1 MEPADAPVE
10 GSEDGARGES
20 GIAGDEFSGA
30 GASGDQ
36 MTDTF
41 FVMVTFYD
49 ETPLQA
55 GRQSAGQEM
64 GGGAFDFVKD
74 AAQMGND
81 DQAQFFRCAGF
92 GAARLLEGGDQ
103 AIESDVLAEKKDFVL
118 ALEIIV
124 EIGGGEVGGGG
135 DIPHAGFGEAGD
147 AKLFSGGAEDS
158 QAAGKVAAGEA
169 GVGAGCGAWSRHFA
183 FQER

>member
-1 MEPADAPVE
+1 MQIRAVQRKLADRSSYFCGWRMAQERIRFGEQTANQIVGEAFGDFGGGKSAVWMEPADAPVE

-64 GGGAFDFVKD
+64 GGGTFDFV
-74 AAQMGND
+74 
-81 DQAQFFRCAGF
+81 
-92 GAARLLEGGDQ
+92 
-103 AIESDVLAEKKDFVL
+103 
-118 ALEIIV
+118 
-124 EIGGGEVGGGG
+124 
-135 DIPHAGFGEAGD
+135 
-147 AKLFSGGAEDS
+147 EDT
-158 QAAGKVAAGEA
+158 A
-169 GVGAGCGAWSRHFA
+169 
-183 FQER
+183 